1 MQYPAQYVVINI
13 DTGTVI
19 WCESYLS
26 ALDIQ
31 PAVGGSIL
39 NTASANPQL
48 VQSLLASAR
57 ANM

>member
-13 DTGTVI
+13 DTGTVV
-19 WCESYLS
+19 WCESYQS
-26 ALDIQ
+26 ALAFQ
-31 PAVGGSIL
+31 TAAGGVVL